1 MLAFVVAGA
10 VGLALL
16 LLLEISVRRE
26 LAKEASDAAISVEP
40 PGLGRV
46 GSRSLIDLFDLRRI

>member
-10 VGLALL
+10 VGLALLL

-26 LAKEASDAAISVEP
+26 LAKEASDAAISVSSANVQEMQFE
-40 PGLGRV
+40 
-46 GSRSLIDLFDLRRI
+46 DLFPI